1 MSVFRSKDIHLDST
15 LQVSFEQRSDKL
27 PKAFG
32 RIKSPLDF
40 GRKWHQHKLQFGAS
54 PKVVHERITSQNM
67 PIWQH
72 KRTSSVILSYAKHNR
87 MNIL

>member
-1 MSVFRSKDIHLDST
+1 MSVFKSKNIHLDST

-40 GRKWHQHKLQFGAS
+40 GRKWQQHKLQFGAS

-67 PIWQH
+67 AIWEH
-72 KRTSSVILSYAKHNR
+72 KRTSSVILSY
-87 MNIL
+87 MQYSG